1 MIEPHSVKA
10 DCPQPIPLKVIA
22 TLKLISNGALPL
34 VSLLETTL
42 SDKNSSAT
50 DFINVP
56 QATLA
61 LLANPYECAPSIFKL
76 RLAC

>member
-10 DCPQPIPLKVIA
+10 DCPQPIPLKAIA
-22 TLKLISNGALPL
+22 TLKLISKGALPL

-50 DFINVP
+50 DFISEP
-56 QATLA
+56 QAALA
-61 LLANPYECAPSIFKL
+61 LLDNP
-76 RLAC
+76 